1 MRKGLH
7 MTEQLHGGQVNKILK
22 KRAKQASL
30 NDEVVQ
36 KISGHSIRVGAAQD
50 LCLAGKTLPQIM
62 AKGRWVKTDTLMRYV
77 EHTII

>member
-22 KRAKQASL
+22 KRAKQAGL
-30 NDEVVQ
+30 GDDVIK

>member
-1 MRKGLH
+1 MPKCELYTGLH
-7 MTEQLHGGQVNKILK
+7 SRSLVYFKSSNK
-22 KRAKQASL
+22 
-30 NDEVVQ
+30 